1 MNMTKISR
9 ELIES
14 LSFRVFTKN
23 DYYGFAGVQSPVPLI
38 AENESEGIMMIIDG
52 DYAELYAY
60 DGCANFDVVDTCDNI
75 RELQYKSNFQIET
88 EAEIAAMEKSLKVL
102 KDRLAKLG

>member
-9 ELIES
+9 ELIEY

-23 DYYGFAGVQSPVPLI
+23 DYYGFAGVLSPIPLI
-38 AENESEGIMMIIDG
+38 ADNEDEGILMIIDG

-60 DGCANFDVVDTCDNI
+60 DGEGSLECVDTCENI
-75 RELQYKSNFQIET
+75 RELQYKSEKQIAI
-88 EAEIAAMEKSLKVL
+88 EAEIANMEKALAALKAEL
-102 KDRLAKLG
+102 N

>member
-23 DYYGFAGVQSPVPLI
+23 DYYGFAGVLSPIPLI
-38 AENESEGIMMIIDG
+38 ADNEDEGILMIIDG

-60 DGCANFDVVDTCDNI
+60 DGEGSLECVDTCENI
-75 RELQYKSNFQIET
+75 RELQYKSEKQLKI
-88 EAEIAAMEKSLKVL
+88 EAEIADMEKALAALKAEL
-102 KDRLAKLG
+102 N

>member
-9 ELIES
+9 ELIET

-23 DYYGFAGVQSPVPLI
+23 DYYGFAGVLSPIPLI
-38 AENESEGIMMIIDG
+38 ADNEDEGILMIIDG

-60 DGCANFDVVDTCDNI
+60 DGEGSLECVDTCENI
-75 RELQYKSNFQIET
+75 RELQYKSEKQLKI
-88 EAEIAAMEKSLKVL
+88 EAEIAAMEKALAALKAEL
-102 KDRLAKLG
+102 N

>member
-9 ELIES
+9 ELIET

-23 DYYGFAGVQSPVPLI
+23 DYYGFAGVLSPIPLI
-38 AENESEGIMMIIDG
+38 ADNEDEGILMIIDG

-60 DGCANFDVVDTCDNI
+60 DGEGSLECVDTCDNI
-75 RELQYKSNFQIET
+75 RELQYKSEKQLKI
-88 EAEIAAMEKSLKVL
+88 EAEIAAMEKALAALKAEL
-102 KDRLAKLG
+102 N

>member
-14 LSFRVFTKN
+14 LTFRVFTKN
-23 DYYGFAGVQSPVPLI
+23 DYYGFAGVLSPIPLI
-38 AENESEGIMMIIDG
+38 ADNEDEGILMIIDG

-60 DGCANFDVVDTCDNI
+60 DGEGSLECVDTCENI
-75 RELQYKSNFQIET
+75 RELQYKSEKQLKI
-88 EAEIAAMEKSLKVL
+88 EAEIATMEKALAALKAEL
-102 KDRLAKLG
+102 N

>member
-23 DYYGFAGVQSPVPLI
+23 DYYGFAGVLSPIPLI
-38 AENESEGIMMIIDG
+38 ADNEDEGILMIIDG

-60 DGCANFDVVDTCDNI
+60 DGEGSLECVDTCENI
-75 RELQYKSNFQIET
+75 RELQYKSEKQIAI
-88 EAEIAAMEKSLKVL
+88 EAEIANMEKALAALKAEL
-102 KDRLAKLG
+102 N